1 MYRRGRRRYRQRRR
15 DVLFSFDLLNIC
27 ARYNFLSLSHICKSV
42 CTIFYFVAFFPN
54 QNGAKRMNNLH
65 MYAYSMCVQ
74 PIQIISNEDLCI
86 DNACY
91 KLQVG
96 LASTQ

>member
-1 MYRRGRRRYRQRRR
+1 
-15 DVLFSFDLLNIC
+15 
-27 ARYNFLSLSHICKSV
+27 
-42 CTIFYFVAFFPN
+42 
-54 QNGAKRMNNLH
+54 

-96 LASTQ
+96 LASTQWDM